1 MTSTNINYV
10 ETYFEY
16 PTLTRIHGAPT
27 YDTLKTLKD
36 QLKANATSVTSDLGG
51 GNHGHLGLVLDAP
64 EYVNVSVV
72 PYVRPLHPG
81 NLRIHLAQHST
92 KLLGFAMI
100 TRRQFDYSAKQL
112 TLKKPSSNSW

>member
-51 GNHGHLGLVLDAP
+51 GNHGHLGLVLDTL
-64 EYVNVSVV
+64 EYNNVSPV
-72 PYVRPLHPG
+72 PYDRPLHPG
-81 NLRIHLAQHST
+81 NLTILPGTHST
-92 KLLGFAMI
+92 KLLGFTMI
-100 TRRQFDYSAKQL
+100 TR
-112 TLKKPSSNSW
+112 KPFV